1 MLIRRRSHRCN
12 LLRRPPHSPRLFPP
26 GSQLVNPVV
35 SHRLIHLVNRA
46 DFPQHNLVQVPLHSL
61 VPVLRHVPLHSLPIG
76 LLVSRPIIQQLNL
89 HRALLAS
96 QVQCQ
101 LLNHRHVPPAS
112 LPRNLRDAPVDNQ
125 VLLHLVNLVL
135 SRQCSHQE
143 RRHNNQHLIQ
153 AANPRVCHQRNQPE
167 VLLDNRRAL
176 LAHSLR
182 LLPPANQA
190 RIRRVNLHQDQVH
203 SHRASPVA
211 YHRETPR
218 VNRQHRL
225 LDNRRVDHPVN
236 QAIRQPH
243 NHLGDHHLNL
253 PVFLL
258 RSRRPNHQVSRQE
271 RQVVNL
277 PRHPLSSHLRAHQHS
292 RAVSLHHNQVDH
304 RRLNLPVIHLNNQR
318 HHPPHNPRMSHPVN
332 LLGALRDNPVHNLVC
347 LPVAS
352 PVEFP
357 QVNRP
362 LRHLLSLRK
371 HLVHSPAQVLQANL
385 VLLPLLNL
393 VGLPVLSPVA
403 NQAASPVLCRHLNR
417 VHPRLRNHQSA
428 RPLSPQDVP
437 ALSLLCDLQDSPVHC
452 LQDNRLLRRLV
463 NPLVDRVVSHH
474 GTHPDNLLL
483 SLLDSQVPSLVL
495 DQADNPP
502 LCHPDNRL

>member
-1 MLIRRRSHRCN
+1 MRSHLLDPLVSPVLIRRRSHRCN

-61 VPVLRHVPLHSLPIG
+61 VAVR
-76 LLVSRPIIQQLNL
+76 LLSHQCV
-89 HRALLAS
+89 LLAS

-135 SRQCSHQE
+135 GRQCSHQE

-176 LAHSLR
+176 LVHSLR
-182 LLPPANQA
+182 LLPPANLA
-190 RIRRVNLHQDQVH
+190 RILRVNLHQDQVH
-203 SHRASPVA
+203 SPLASPVGN
-211 YHRETPR
+211 HRETPR

-225 LDNRRVDHPVN
+225 LGNRRVDHPVN

-243 NHLGDHHLNL
+243 NHLSDHHLNL

-258 RSRRPNHQVSRQE
+258 HSRRPNHQVSRQE
-271 RQVVNL
+271 HQVVNL
-277 PRHPLSSHLRAHQHS
+277 PRHPLPSHLRAHQHS
-292 RAVSLHHNQVDH
+292 RAVSLHRNQVDH

-318 HHPPHNPRMSHPVN
+318 HRPPHNPRMPHPVN

-347 LPVAS
+347 LPAAS

-362 LRHLLSLRK
+362 LCHLLSLRK
-371 HLVHSPAQVLQANL
+371 HLVHSPVQVLQANL

-403 NQAASPVLCRHLNR
+403 NQAASLVLCRHLNR

-437 ALSLLCDLQDSPVHC
+437 ALSLLGDLQDSLVHC

-474 GTHPDNLLL
+474 GTHPDNLHL

-495 DQADNPP
+495 NQADNPP